1 MKLNLKSIELKE
13 DLMYWIVNEC
23 MGLQIKELNVGKRM
37 HEIAIVVWMYGIAT
51 KELNE
56 LNECMEL
63 KTKVW
68 MIRKECMG
76 IVN

>member
-1 MKLNLKSIELKE
+1 M
-13 DLMYWIVNEC
+13 
-23 MGLQIKELNVGKRM
+23 NVGIWM
-37 HEIAIVVWMYGIAT
+37 HEMAIMVGMYGIAT

>member
-1 MKLNLKSIELKE
+1 MNG
-13 DLMYWIVNEC
+13 NEC
-23 MGLQIKELNVGKRM
+23 MVMQLGIECMDMDAWMAIMVG
-37 HEIAIVVWMYGIAT
+37 MYGIAT

>member
-1 MKLNLKSIELKE
+1 
-13 DLMYWIVNEC
+13 
-23 MGLQIKELNVGKRM
+23 M
-37 HEIAIVVWMYGIAT
+37 HEMAIMVGMYGIAT